1 MTKVWNHPIK
11 AIIFDVDGLL
21 LNTEDIYADVH
32 KELTGNPLDWE
43 FRKQIMGKPD
53 LVVGDMTVK
62 KYNLT
67 YSAEEYCK
75 KKDKILVELY
85 PQAKFLKGATKVL
98 DEVFKRNIPRAVATG
113 AIRANFE
120 LKIVHHKDY
129 FGQFKVIQTGDDV
142 KQGKPNPEIFLTT
155 MQKLGFTNPENILVF
170 EDSPTGVKCA
180 NNAGMPVVMVPD
192 PSLPM
197 PISID
202 ELGAKPTVLLHSLEE
217 FDFNQ
222 FNWEV

>member
-1 MTKVWNHPIK
+1 MNKVWPHPIK

-32 KELTGNPLDWE
+32 KQLTGHILDWDMR
-43 FRKQIMGKPD
+43 RKIMGKPD
-53 LVVGDMTVK
+53 LVVADMTVK
-62 KYNLT
+62 EYNLP

-75 KKDKILVELY
+75 KKDQILIETY
-85 PQAKFLKGATKVL
+85 PKAQFLKGATKIL
-98 DEVFKRNIPRAVATG
+98 DEVFQRNIPRAVATG
-113 AIRANFE
+113 AVRANFE
-120 LKIVHHKDY
+120 LKIVNHKDY
-129 FGQFKVIQTGDDV
+129 FDKFAVIQTGDDV
-142 KQGKPNPEIFLTT
+142 KHGKPDPEIFLTT

-192 PSLPM
+192 PELPM
-197 PISID
+197 PVSID
-202 ELGAKPTVLLHSLEE
+202 EVGAKPTLLLKSLED

-222 FNWEV
+222 FNW